1 MVRKLIL
8 RGAPEVDFTVYSAP
22 EDLSGCYYQY
32 TEMALGYFID
42 KLSQACYI
50 RISDK
55 YIAICRL
62 CNETD
67 RNWISLIDQA
77 TYRTFRASDMVI
89 MSSDGTDTPTNLHE
103 DLHKIMQEWYYN
115 EYESPSALIRRCL
128 RNN

>member
-8 RGAPEVDFTVYSAP
+8 RAGPGTDFTAYLAP
-22 EDLSGCYYQY
+22 EDQSHCHYQY

-77 TYRTFRASDMVI
+77 TYRTLRASDMII
-89 MSSDGTDTPTNLHE
+89 MSSDGTDTPTNLHKN
-103 DLHKIMQEWYYN
+103 LHKI
-115 EYESPSALIRRCL
+115 I
-128 RNN
+128 

>member
-8 RGAPEVDFTVYSAP
+8 RAGPETDFTAYLAL
-22 EDLSGCYYQY
+22 EDQSHCHYQY
-32 TEMALGYFID
+32 TKMALRYFID
-42 KLSQACYI
+42 KLSQARYI

-89 MSSDGTDTPTNLHE
+89 MSSDKTDTPTNLHE
-103 DLHKIMQEWYYN
+103 DLHKIMQAN
-115 EYESPSALIRRCL
+115 GITMNMNLL
-128 RNN
+128 QH